1 MSILPSSGI
10 SWDSPKKIGQPHA
23 AKGGTCKN
31 CWDLMS
37 KVAISPVIQMMMEMV
52 MAPCG
57 IGGWTPT
64 RARLQ
69 QQ

>member
-1 MSILPSSGI
+1 MGL
-10 SWDSPKKIGQPHA
+10 PKKIGQPHV
-23 AKGGTCKN
+23 AKGGTSKI

-37 KVAISPVIQMMMEMV
+37 KVAISLAIRMMMEMV